1 MNKTAWV
8 HSCQEEDDAEQEK
21 KELVGNVL
29 ELRKSYPDARV
40 VNMYHTFRGETLPFE
55 HTYYKDLIPY
65 QDEIALYAKA
75 YDTADIIIS
84 QAALTQN
91 PLVEASFSALYHS
104 IASQFFYY
112 FSYEYLLDK
121 FKEDGII
128 LISSYNCGSTDELL
142 ETKKLLDKMK
152 LLILE
157 TQGDE
162 VDALDRPKDH
172 IVSPDKTILLS
183 CEDSGSGINRKTYM
197 SIGKQL
203 IDMGFDVYFYCLTE
217 ETETQLKNFAAHVI
231 RHSEKDGDNPL
242 ACTLALSNCMD
253 TLITGFLAART
264 RGLLP
269 RISYRAPLMAGP
281 DALNS
286 FLVTTLF
293 SIYEKF
299 AHYMASFEFAFA
311 SVKNIAAQ
319 GVRKVVAV
327 NEGDTSSSFLL
338 NAASHFDLD
347 SIGVSP
353 ILYSDHPASR
363 FFPAKK
369 HLVYG
374 SQLADLMVKSG
385 IEADSIIPVGSVHYD
400 QAYGRD
406 KSVDVAYTQR
416 IIPEWDGRPLIVVA
430 TENRS
435 NQLTEIRP
443 TLEALRHRT
452 DLFVVIKL
460 HPGDPIDLFESLLAD
475 LGNPGHFKLIEKCDV
490 LAVIHASSLLITMSS
505 NLVIEA
511 AVMGNISL
519 SYNYSSS
526 IPIFDFVAEGLC
538 LGARSPDECISK
550 IDMLVSDTPMRRDA
564 FAMLKNVEKFCTA
577 VDGASADRIL
587 KHILNSDS

>member
-1 MNKTAWV
+1 
-8 HSCQEEDDAEQEK
+8 
-21 KELVGNVL
+21 
-29 ELRKSYPDARV
+29 
-40 VNMYHTFRGETLPFE
+40 MYHPLRGEALPFE

-75 YDTADIIIS
+75 YDTADIIIGQS
-84 QAALTQN
+84 SLTQN
-91 PLVEASFSALYHS
+91 PLVTASFSALYHS

-121 FKEDGII
+121 FKADSLIV
-128 LISSYNCGSTDELL
+128 ISSYKNGSTDQLL
-142 ETKKLLDKMK
+142 ETKNLLDEMK
-152 LLILE
+152 PLILE
-157 TQGDE
+157 AQANGSGADCR
-162 VDALDRPKDH
+162 LIDH
-172 IVSPDKTILLS
+172 VVSPDKTILFS
-183 CEDSGSGINRKTYM
+183 CEDSGSGINRETYM
-197 SIGKQL
+197 SIGKML
-203 IDMGFDVYFYCLTE
+203 IDMGFDVYFFCLTE
-217 ETETQLKNFAAHVI
+217 ETEAQLKNFSSHVI
-231 RHSEKDGDNPL
+231 RHSEKDGENPL
-242 ACTLALSNCMD
+242 ACTLALSYCMD
-253 TLITGFLAART
+253 TLIKGFFAART

-269 RISYRAPLMAGP
+269 RISYRAPLRVGP

-286 FLVTTLF
+286 FLIATLF
-293 SIYEKF
+293 TIYEKF

-311 SVKNIAAQ
+311 SVEIIAAQ
-319 GVRKVVAV
+319 GVRKVVAI

-363 FFPAKK
+363 FFPAKI

-406 KSVDVAYTQR
+406 KQVDVTYTQT
-416 IIPEWDGRPLIVVA
+416 IVPEWDGRPLIVVA

-443 TLEALRHRT
+443 TLEALRQRT
-452 DLFVVIKL
+452 DFFVVIKL

-475 LGNPGHFKLIEKCDV
+475 LGNPSHFKLIEKCDV

-526 IPIFDFVAEGLC
+526 MPILDFVEEGLC
-538 LGARSPDECISK
+538 LGARSPDECIAK
-550 IDMLVSDTPMRRDA
+550 IDMLVSDTPMRREA
-564 FAMLKNVEKFCTA
+564 FALLENVVKFCTA

-587 KHILNSDS
+587 KRILKSNS